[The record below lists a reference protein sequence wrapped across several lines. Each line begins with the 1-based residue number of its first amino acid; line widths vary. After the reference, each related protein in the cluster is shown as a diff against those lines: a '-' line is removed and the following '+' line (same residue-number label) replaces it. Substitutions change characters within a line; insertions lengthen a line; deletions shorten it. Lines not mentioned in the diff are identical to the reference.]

1 MDKTGVAY
9 FLFTGASGCLTISA
23 DDEVAR
29 KFAMLIEGKCLGL
42 GPSKAAEK
50 YGYTKQRFFQLLE
63 AFEQGGSRAL
73 MSKKKGPKTNYV
85 RTENVVSQV
94 IRHRFL
100 DPDANA
106 AVIAQKM
113 TQMGIKVSQRSVER
127 IIAEHG
133 LHKKSSISSV
143 PKTNR
148 KRLKSSIPKN
158 ENKR

>member
-1 MDKTGVAY
+1 MDKTDIGY
-9 FLFTGASGCLTISA
+9 FLLNGSTGSLKISA

-29 KFAMLIEGKCLGL
+29 KFAMLFEGKCMDL

-50 YGYTKQRFFQLLE
+50 YGYTKQRFFQLFHGFQKE
-63 AFEQGGSRAL
+63 GSSAL
-73 MSKKKGPKTNYV
+73 MSKKKGPQKNYV
-85 RTENVVSQV
+85 RTDNSVSQV

-106 AVIAQKM
+106 AVITQKM
-113 TQMGIKVSQRSVER
+113 KQTGINISQRSVER

-133 LHKKSSISSV
+133 LQKKSSTNFV

-148 KRLKSSIPKN
+148 KRLKSNIPKS
-158 ENKR
+158 EEKS